1 MHVRAN
7 QLGNR
12 IRTLAILALVSVTI
26 HSDRAT
32 AATRVYGVSTRST
45 VVVAAPRPVVV
56 VPVPKAV
63 VVAPAPVAVVGLPA
77 GYIAVIPAGYTI
89 VVVGGARYYYVGG
102 VHYRAAFY
110 QGRTVYIRVHL

>member
-1 MHVRAN
+1 MHARAK

-12 IRTLAILALVSVTI
+12 IRILAILALVSVTI